1 MTSPLNLADTPNP
14 LAQTFRVTE
23 PGGAVLTGVGLF
35 FYSKPTSNSIP
46 VTLELRPVSDGGAP
60 SSRTVYP
67 GTRITLPP
75 SSVSASTTFDGS
87 SNETKF
93 SFDEPVYIP
102 ENTELAFVLY
112 TNAEPG
118 DYQIWHAQM
127 GEYYAGS
134 TEKRIT
140 AQPATGSF
148 YASSNGTSWNAEQ
161 TKDVTFKIYQAQF
174 NTTGVYATL
183 YPDAPPPTKLAT
195 FLEIQDPLFFTSS
208 SQSLKVLHPNH
219 GFLTGDV
226 VTLTGLDSASTY
238 AGVKGSSIIGQRT
251 ITAVDPYGYSFN
263 MDSAADSDIR
273 GGGNDIFATEQYVI
287 DAFRTIIPRQE
298 PPATLI
304 LADAD
309 LTTHQSFAGSQQPYL
324 TTSDILV
331 TLGEIQSL
339 KEPHVLT
346 AASTETNSLGG
357 DPSAEI
363 RLRFNTNNVNVS
375 PSFNIADA
383 GFETQ
388 SVFIDYPDSA
398 STNGRNLITTIP
410 FVNETQPYA
419 GTSAAKYLGKPIVL
433 ADYATSIR
441 ILVDA
446 NRPSPADFT
455 VWYRTASIDGDTSIY
470 DTNWTAFSKTSTL
483 PNNSN
488 YNDTPTDDDFFVF
501 REYEFNQYDLSD
513 FNQLQIKITMNS
525 QSSSRYPR
533 FRNLRIIS
541 TI

>member
-1 MTSPLNLADTPNP
+1 MTSPLSLADTPNP

-23 PGGAVLTGVGLF
+23 PGGAVLTGIGLF
-35 FYSKPTSNSIP
+35 FYSKPTTNSLP
-46 VTLELRPVSDGGAP
+46 VTLELRPVADGGSP
-60 SSRTVYP
+60 SSRHVYP
-67 GTRITLPP
+67 GTRVTLAP
-75 SSVSASTTFDGS
+75 SSITASTSFDGS

-93 SFDEPVYIP
+93 SFEEPIYIP
-102 ENTELAFVLY
+102 ENTELAFVVY

-118 DYQIWHAQM
+118 DYQIWQAVM

-148 YASSNGTSWNAEQ
+148 YASSNGTSWTAEQ
-161 TKDVTFKIYQAQF
+161 TKDVTFKVYQAKF

-183 YPDAPPPTKLAT
+183 YPDAPPPIKLAH
-195 FLEIQDPLFFTSS
+195 FAEIQDPLFFTAA
-208 SQSLKVLHPNH
+208 SQSLKVLHPHH

-238 AGVKGSSIIGQRT
+238 AGVKGSSILGQRT

-273 GGGNDIFATEQYVI
+273 GGGNNIFATEQHVI
-287 DAFRTIIPRQE
+287 DAFRAVIPRQE
-298 PPATLI
+298 PVGTLL

-309 LTTHQSFAGSQQPYL
+309 LTTHKSFAGNQQPY
-324 TTSDILV
+324 TTSSNLLV
-331 TLGEIQSL
+331 NLGEIQSL
-339 KEPHVLT
+339 KEPHVLA
-346 AASTETNSLGG
+346 AASTEANSLGG
-357 DPSAEI
+357 DPSTEI
-363 RLRFNTNNVNVS
+363 RIRFNTNNVNVA
-375 PSFNIADA
+375 PSFNVADA
-383 GFETQ
+383 SFETQ
-388 SVFIDYPDSA
+388 SLFIDYQDSA
-398 STNGRNLITTIP
+398 STNGRNLITTLP
-410 FVNETQPYA
+410 FVDETEPGG
-419 GTSAAKYLGKPIVL
+419 GTTAAKYLGKPIVL

-441 ILVDA
+441 LLIDA

-455 VWYRTASIDGDTSIY
+455 VWYRVASIDGDVSIY
-470 DTNWTAFSKTSTL
+470 DTNWTAFNKTSTL

-488 YNDTPTDDDFFVF
+488 YNDTPTDDDFFIF
-501 REYEFNQYDLSD
+501 REYEFNQYDLTD

-525 QSSSRYPR
+525 QNSARYPR
-533 FRNLRIIS
+533 FKNLRIIS